1 MMPVV
6 HMHCLH
12 VSSVAGSLRSLNCGN
27 ATGLCSGVC
36 LETLANPGNHGASV
50 VLLDRIEH
58 FAPLVRIQNCFFSTH
73 SFLPSRTLVP
83 QLRVGKRFLYWP
95 VTRYAQSTKSRNQS
109 HRPGSRLGMVE
120 SGSGLVR
127 SWPRGG
133 MAPSP
138 LVAPSVGME
147 SSDDAKACMPAWVRM
162 ADHREMRAVTVA
174 CRRCWGVDCALV
186 CANSRRNC
194 AASALHLPPTSI
206 ARTTSRH
213 RPDPTNS
220 G

>member
-1 MMPVV
+1 VTFAYIGCAIDAGGWALLMPVV

-95 VTRYAQSTKSRNQS
+95 VTRYAQSTKSPEINLTARE
-109 HRPGSRLGMVE
+109 VD
-120 SGSGLVR
+120 
-127 SWPRGG
+127 W
-133 MAPSP
+133 
-138 LVAPSVGME
+138 
-147 SSDDAKACMPAWVRM
+147 AW
-162 ADHREMRAVTVA
+162 
-174 CRRCWGVDCALV
+174 WSQG
-186 CANSRRNC
+186 
-194 AASALHLPPTSI
+194 AA
-206 ARTTSRH
+206 R
-213 RPDPTNS
+213 
-220 G
+220 

>member
-50 VLLDRIEH
+50 VLLDRT
-58 FAPLVRIQNCFFSTH
+58 FRAPGSNPELFFFH
-73 SFLPSRTLVP
+73 TLFSAESHAGPPIKGRKTVFILARH
-83 QLRVGKRFLYWP
+83 QVCT
-95 VTRYAQSTKSRNQS
+95 VHEKSRNQS

-120 SGSGLVR
+120 SGSGSVR

-133 MAPSP
+133 RAPSP

-186 CANSRRNC
+186 CANNRRNC

-206 ARTTSRH
+206 ARTTKRH

>member
-1 MMPVV
+1 MVGDGDDYHDEGGFRSKAMFFPHTLFCRVARWSPKNIKGRKTVFILARHQICTV
-6 HMHCLH
+6 H
-12 VSSVAGSLRSLNCGN
+12 
-27 ATGLCSGVC
+27 
-36 LETLANPGNHGASV
+36 E
-50 VLLDRIEH
+50 
-58 FAPLVRIQNCFFSTH
+58 
-73 SFLPSRTLVP
+73 
-83 QLRVGKRFLYWP
+83 
-95 VTRYAQSTKSRNQS
+95 KSRNQS
-109 HRPGSRLGMVE
+109 HRPGSRRGMVE
-120 SGSGLVR
+120 SGSGSVR

-133 MAPSP
+133 RAPSP